1 MTRPP
6 SPPQPLSRRMRG
18 FEAAS
23 GLLAA
28 RIRQAGEK
36 RGFAMTRLLTH
47 WAEVAGEDLA
57 RITRPVKVGYG
68 REGFG
73 ATLTLLTSSAQAPIV
88 QMQLPALRDR
98 VNACYGYAA
107 IARISLTQTAPTG
120 FAEGQASFAPAPK
133 PGTARA
139 HAANPALADPALAA
153 RAAQTASGVQDAGLR
168 DALALLAQNILRKSQ
183 T

>member
-6 SPPQPLSRRMRG
+6 NPPQPPSRRMRG

-23 GLLAA
+23 GLLAD
-28 RIRQAGEK
+28 RIRKAGET
-36 RGFAMTRLLTH
+36 RGFAVSRLLTH

-73 ATLTLLTSSAQAPIV
+73 ATLTLLTSSAHAPMV

-107 IARISLTQTAPTG
+107 IARITLTQTAPMG
-120 FAEGQASFAPAPK
+120 FAEGQASFTPPPKAVPARPV
-133 PGTARA
+133 
-139 HAANPALADPALAA
+139 ADPALAA
-153 RAAQTASGVQDAGLR
+153 CAAETASGVSDEGLR
-168 DALALLAQNILRKSQ
+168 AALALLAQNILCKSK

>member
-1 MTRPP
+1 MTRSP

-23 GLLAA
+23 GLLSE

-36 RGFAMTRLLTH
+36 RGFAVARLLTH

-73 ATLTLLTSSAQAPIV
+73 ATLTLLTSSAQAPMV

-107 IARISLTQTAPTG
+107 IARIALTQTAPVG
-120 FAEGQASFAPAPK
+120 FAEGQASFTPAPK
-133 PGTARA
+133 PARA
-139 HAANPALADPALAA
+139 SSPDPAIAA
-153 RAAQTASGVQDAGLR
+153 RAAETAQGVQDEGLR
-168 DALALLAQNILRKSQ
+168 EALALLAQNILCKSK

>member
-6 SPPQPLSRRMRG
+6 NPLYPPTRRMRG

-36 RGFAMTRLLTH
+36 RGFAVSRLLTH
-47 WAEVAGEDLA
+47 WAEVAGDDLA
-57 RITRPVKVGYG
+57 RMTRPVKVGYG

-73 ATLTLLTSSAQAPIV
+73 ATLTLLTSSSQAPMV

-107 IARISLTQTAPTG
+107 IARITLTQTAPTG
-120 FAEGQASFAPAPK
+120 FAEGQASFGRAPGPAPAP
-133 PGTARA
+133 
-139 HAANPALADPALAA
+139 AASDPALAA
-153 RAAQTASGVQDAGLR
+153 RAAETARGVQDADLR

>member
-6 SPPQPLSRRMRG
+6 SPPQPPSRRMRG

-23 GLLAA
+23 GLLAD
-28 RIRQAGEK
+28 RIRRAGEK
-36 RGFAMTRLLTH
+36 RGFAVARLLTH

-73 ATLTLLTSSAQAPIV
+73 ATLTLLTSSAQAPMV

-107 IARISLTQTAPTG
+107 IARIALTQTAPVG
-120 FAEGQASFAPAPK
+120 FAEGQASFTPAPK
-133 PGTARA
+133 PAPR
-139 HAANPALADPALAA
+139 PAADPALAA
-153 RAAQTASGVQDAGLR
+153 RAAETARGVQDGSLR
-168 DALALLAQNILRKSQ
+168 DALALLAQNILNK
-183 T
+183 TKT

>member
-6 SPPQPLSRRMRG
+6 SPPQPPSRRMRG

-23 GLLAA
+23 GLLAD
-28 RIRQAGEK
+28 RIRKAGEK
-36 RGFAMTRLLTH
+36 RGFAVTRLLTH
-47 WAEVAGEDLA
+47 WPEVAGEDLA

-73 ATLTLLTSSAQAPIV
+73 ATLTLLTSSAQAPMV

-107 IARISLTQTAPTG
+107 IARIALTQTAPTG
-120 FAEGQASFAPAPK
+120 FAEGQASFTPEPQSGPARKPAP
-133 PGTARA
+133 
-139 HAANPALADPALAA
+139 DPALAA
-153 RAAQTASGVQDAGLR
+153 RAAQTAGGVQDAGLR
-168 DALALLAQNILRKSQ
+168 DALALLAQNILGKSK

>member
-23 GLLAA
+23 GLLAD

-36 RGFAMTRLLTH
+36 RGFAVSRLLTH

-73 ATLTLLTSSAQAPIV
+73 ATLTLLTSSAQAPMV
-88 QMQLPALRDR
+88 QMQLPALRER

-107 IARISLTQTAPTG
+107 IARIVLTQTAPTG
-120 FAEGQASFAPAPK
+120 FAEGQASFTPAPK
-133 PGTARA
+133 PARP
-139 HAANPALADPALAA
+139 PAADPALAA
-153 RAAQTASGVQDAGLR
+153 RAAETARGVQDDGLR
-168 DALALLAQNILRKSQ
+168 DALALLAQNILRKSK

>member
-1 MTRPP
+1 MTRPT
-6 SPPQPLSRRMRG
+6 SPPQPPSRRMRG

-23 GLLAA
+23 GLLAD
-28 RIRQAGEK
+28 RIRKAGET
-36 RGFAMTRLLTH
+36 RGFAVSRLLTH

-73 ATLTLLTSSAQAPIV
+73 ATLTLLTSSAQAPMV

-107 IARISLTQTAPTG
+107 IARIALTQTAPTG
-120 FAEGQASFAPAPK
+120 FAEGQASFTPAPK
-133 PGTARA
+133 
-139 HAANPALADPALAA
+139 AAPTRPDPAVTA
-153 RAAQTASGVQDAGLR
+153 RAAQTAQGVQDTGLR
-168 DALALLAQNILRKSQ
+168 DALALLAQNILCKSK